1 MTANAVVAGTFAD
14 LKTVKSRSVVQ
25 MVIEI
30 PIERG
35 ASVVEMFGFPQPGAE
50 VPVAVARLIDSPK
63 AEPQIEAPA
72 APAKPP
78 AEKPK
83 RTWDEFAYSE
93 QAFIKCGDQEFRN
106 FLAARKA
113 TFAHDA
119 ESAAVGVRSLCRV
132 KSRSEFDT
140 DESAAQRWRVLHG
153 EFTRWRSEQIGQA
166 EAEAQARAYSR

>member
-35 ASVVEMFGFPQPGAE
+35 ASVVEMFGFPQPGEE
-50 VPVAVARLIDSPK
+50 VPVAVARLMPTA
-63 AEPQIEAPA
+63 AE

-83 RTWDEFAYSE
+83 PAGQKWDECKYAKQVST
-93 QAFIKCGDQEFRN
+93 ACGDPEFREW
-106 FLAARKA
+106 LRERAGSVAVPQRDEAVAEVKRIIGIASRKEL
-113 TFAHDA
+113 DA
-119 ESAAVGVRSLCRV
+119 DPEGPAV
-132 KSRSEFDT
+132 
-140 DESAAQRWRVLHG
+140 QRWNELHG
-153 EFTRWRSEQIGQA
+153 EFKRQQREQIGQA
-166 EAEAQARAYSR
+166 EAEAQARAYAR